1 MAVLPSFF
9 VRRHSVAEN
18 NLKKTLLFSS
28 LEKKE
33 LVDNIVSDESNSI
46 GRKISAIIELT
57 VMDELLTKN
66 NQIRFW
72 ITELYKGCTSGEIL
86 SSIFDYNSAGF
97 NWKSRGL
104 PLLPLI
110 EFAID
115 EQKFMEKYEV
125 DKEPITHLIKCL
137 NSIHEIF
144 DSLNKDDEQHS
155 LKYTEALDAIN
166 CFIEQLSDEK
176 EKIHFAP
183 FYRFFKTLW
192 NDLKDSMYTFEA
204 LSDLAS
210 MQKGWRNTSESRYTL
225 TKCLR
230 DLADNWSNELE

>member
-1 MAVLPSFF
+1 M
-9 VRRHSVAEN
+9 AEN
-18 NLKKTLLFSS
+18 NLKKTFLFSS
-28 LEKKE
+28 LEKNE

-66 NQIRFW
+66 DQIRFW
-72 ITELYKGCTSGEIL
+72 ITKLYKGCTSGEIL

-97 NWKSRGL
+97 SWKSRGL
-104 PLLPLI
+104 PVLPLI

-155 LKYTEALDAIN
+155 LKYIEALDAIN
-166 CFIEQLSDEK
+166 CL
-176 EKIHFAP
+176 
-183 FYRFFKTLW
+183 
-192 NDLKDSMYTFEA
+192 
-204 LSDLAS
+204 
-210 MQKGWRNTSESRYTL
+210 
-225 TKCLR
+225 
-230 DLADNWSNELE
+230 

>member
-1 MAVLPSFF
+1 M
-9 VRRHSVAEN
+9 AEN

-66 NQIRFW
+66 DQIRFW

-86 SSIFDYNSAGF
+86 SLVFEFNSA
-97 NWKSRGL
+97 NIMKRSCGL
-104 PLLPLI
+104 PLLPFI
-110 EFAID
+110 EFAIN
-115 EQKFMEKYEV
+115 EQIFIKEY
-125 DKEPITHLIKCL
+125 DANREPIAHLIKCL
-137 NSIHEIF
+137 NSIHDIF
-144 DSLNKDDEQHS
+144 DSLNKGDEQHT
-155 LKYTEALDAIN
+155 LKYTEALDTIN
-166 CFIEQLSDEK
+166 CFIERLNEEN

-183 FYRFFKTLW
+183 FYRFFRTYW

-210 MQKGWRNTSESRYTL
+210 MQKRWRNTSESRYNL

-230 DLADNWSNELE
+230 DLADDWSNELE

>member
-1 MAVLPSFF
+1 
-9 VRRHSVAEN
+9 VAEN

-166 CFIEQLSDEK
+166 CFIEQLSDEN

-183 FYRFFKTLW
+183 FYRFFKTHW

>member
-1 MAVLPSFF
+1 M
-9 VRRHSVAEN
+9 AEN

-115 EQKFMEKYEV
+115 EQKFIKEYDV
-125 DKEPITHLIKCL
+125 DREPIAHLIKCL
-137 NSIHEIF
+137 NSIHDIF
-144 DSLNKDDEQHS
+144 DSLNKGDEQHT
-155 LKYTEALDAIN
+155 LKYTEALDTIN
-166 CFIEQLSDEK
+166 CFIERLNEK
-176 EKIHFAP
+176 NEKIHFAP
-183 FYRFFKTLW
+183 FYRFFKTHW

-210 MQKGWRNTSESRYTL
+210 IQKGWRNTSESRYNL

>member
-1 MAVLPSFF
+1 M
-9 VRRHSVAEN
+9 AEN

-166 CFIEQLSDEK
+166 CFIEQLSDEN

-183 FYRFFKTLW
+183 FYRFFKTHW
-192 NDLKDSMYTFEA
+192 NNLKDSMYTFEA

>member
-1 MAVLPSFF
+1 M
-9 VRRHSVAEN
+9 AEN

-166 CFIEQLSDEK
+166 CFIEQLSDEN

-183 FYRFFKTLW
+183 FYRFFKTHW
-192 NDLKDSMYTFEA
+192 NDLKDSMYTFES

>member
-1 MAVLPSFF
+1 M
-9 VRRHSVAEN
+9 AEN

-110 EFAID
+110 EFVID
-115 EQKFMEKYEV
+115 EQKFIDKDEFDKDSITSNLIDYLIQLKNNFMENSNDERDSDVKY
-125 DKEPITHLIKCL
+125 KKCL
-137 NSIHEIF
+137 
-144 DSLNKDDEQHS
+144 
-155 LKYTEALDAIN
+155 EALEF
-166 CFIEQLSDEK
+166 FIDVLKKGDQ
-176 EKIHFAP
+176 KIP
-183 FYRFFKTLW
+183 FVMIYRFFKDYW
-192 NDLKDSMYTFEA
+192 DILKDSAYSFKV

-210 MQKGWRNTSESRYTL
+210 MQKGWRNDNYSRFGL
-225 TKCLR
+225 ACCLR
-230 DLADNWSNELE
+230 DLDGYLLE

>member
-1 MAVLPSFF
+1 M
-9 VRRHSVAEN
+9 AEN

-72 ITELYKGCTSGEIL
+72 ITKLYKGCTSGEIL

-104 PLLPLI
+104 PVLPLI

-137 NSIHEIF
+137 NSIYEIF
-144 DSLNKDDEQHS
+144 DTLNKDDEQHS

-166 CFIEQLSDEK
+166 CFIEQLSDEN
-176 EKIHFAP
+176 EKIHFDP
-183 FYRFFKTLW
+183 FYRFFKMHW

-210 MQKGWRNTSESRYTL
+210 IQTGWRNTSESRYTL

-230 DLADNWSNELE
+230 DLADNWSNELESGVQT

>member
-1 MAVLPSFF
+1 M
-9 VRRHSVAEN
+9 AEN

-155 LKYTEALDAIN
+155 LKYTEVLDAIN
-166 CFIEQLSDEK
+166 CFIEQLSDEN

-183 FYRFFKTLW
+183 FYRFFKTHW

-230 DLADNWSNELE
+230 DLADNWSNELK